1 MAGRRNIAT
10 TGVSEKS
17 SIGTLTL
24 GETTSSGIMHSAM
37 TSMTTINGTGT
48 GTGTGRSNVT
58 RSGAK
63 YANNKNSIN
72 FNPKLIFSQIVALQC
87 FHYLVLGIIFQ
98 FDHFF
103 FSTSITIDRIFTDHF
118 LTVWTWVGWIDSS
131 AILLSYLF
139 G

>member
-10 TGVSEKS
+10 AGGAEKS
-17 SIGTLTL
+17 STANESNMPRL
-24 GETTSSGIMHSAM
+24 
-37 TSMTTINGTGT
+37 
-48 GTGTGRSNVT
+48 GRS
-58 RSGAK
+58 SSK
-63 YANNKNSIN
+63 YSANI

-103 FSTSITIDRIFTDHF
+103 FNTSITIDRIFTDHF
-118 LTVWTWVGWIDSS
+118 LAVWTWIGWIDSS

>member
-10 TGVSEKS
+10 TGVAERS
-17 SIGTLTL
+17 S
-24 GETTSSGIMHSAM
+24 TT
-37 TSMTTINGTGT
+37 NEP
-48 GTGTGRSNVT
+48 NLT
-58 RSGAK
+58 RSSRSSSK
-63 YANNKNSIN
+63 YSANN

-98 FDHFF
+98 FDHLFF
-103 FSTSITIDRIFTDHF
+103 NTSVTIDRIFTDNY
-118 LTVWTWVGWIDSS
+118 LTVWTWIGWIDSS

>member
-17 SIGTLTL
+17 STGTLTQD
-24 GETTSSGIMHSAM
+24 ETMHMHTSTGTSTM
-37 TSMTTINGTGT
+37 TSITTINGT

-63 YANNKNSIN
+63 YAYNNSIN

-118 LTVWTWVGWIDSS
+118 LTVWTWIGWIDSS